1 MLPVRGRPPFQ
12 SRNDL
17 PEMASRELGNGPN
30 ALHHN
35 SQKRYRVNFG
45 SPLSAVEHAVL
56 PPTLTK
62 NPCRRWATHSDAKNL
77 QLAAFL
83 KRFSLSMSVIKD
95 LFLRCRPEESLAGTT
110 ISICFHPCRCLSNLS
125 ETSAI
130 PNRLAVQNRPAAPRC
145 ADSFSCAD
153 STQKRSGPQTSARLH
168 FLDSVVLL
176 NSYRYGR

>member
-56 PPTLTK
+56 PPTLTT
-62 NPCRRWATHSDAKNL
+62 NPCRRWATHSDAKNIESD
-77 QLAAFL
+77 AF
-83 KRFSLSMSVIKD
+83 
-95 LFLRCRPEESLAGTT
+95 
-110 ISICFHPCRCLSNLS
+110 
-125 ETSAI
+125 
-130 PNRLAVQNRPAAPRC
+130 
-145 ADSFSCAD
+145 
-153 STQKRSGPQTSARLH
+153 
-168 FLDSVVLL
+168 
-176 NSYRYGR
+176 

>member
-12 SRNDL
+12 SRNDI

-62 NPCRRWATHSDAKNL
+62 TPADVGLLTPMQKISTR
-77 QLAAFL
+77 
-83 KRFSLSMSVIKD
+83 M
-95 LFLRCRPEESLAGTT
+95 LF
-110 ISICFHPCRCLSNLS
+110 
-125 ETSAI
+125 
-130 PNRLAVQNRPAAPRC
+130 
-145 ADSFSCAD
+145 
-153 STQKRSGPQTSARLH
+153 
-168 FLDSVVLL
+168 
-176 NSYRYGR
+176 

>member
-56 PPTLTK
+56 PPTLTT
-62 NPCRRWATHSDAKNL
+62 NPCRRWATHSDAKNIERVDQRL
-77 QLAAFL
+77 QGFVVSVGGRTAGYSLRCKKYRVGCFL
-83 KRFSLSMSVIKD
+83 KRFSFSMSVIKD

-110 ISICFHPCRCLSNLS
+110 ISIYFPS
-125 ETSAI
+125 I
-130 PNRLAVQNRPAAPRC
+130 
-145 ADSFSCAD
+145 
-153 STQKRSGPQTSARLH
+153 
-168 FLDSVVLL
+168 
-176 NSYRYGR
+176 